1 MQNKD
6 LNEGQTY
13 NIIGKGLGVGFI
25 SPEMAPS
32 AVIIFVICLPL
43 IINSAIKGLFVFI
56 FVYFSFWLLVQN
68 DPQGFLERFK
78 KPKNY
83 ISTEPSVDFDRGG
96 VPKIETET
104 DDKKSSTY
112 KIGKKQVNFQH
123 IETKFNLRTYGQIEL
138 DSKEIGFYLLRRGLK
153 AMFIFCWE
161 VSGYD
166 PSINAKISESTLK
179 AAVMGLNHLPSD
191 LDIKIIQDI
200 NSSSLEN
207 SKIQS
212 ELLDKDLDLLTK
224 EIIKS
229 RGRRGQE
236 LAKQGRMQHNDI
248 LVYGKYRVSLGTD
261 FAVKQNLIDE
271 FVAKTQPLVGFFKG
285 KKFDNKPAWEKILDS
300 AYHYAYQTL
309 NGILS
314 SEKNF
319 GWRVKSLNVNQL
331 FEKDYLELH
340 NPPVPKVPQYIV
352 YNEFGLQETVINSH
366 VHSLGTLF
374 APQNGI
380 SVIPNFEHS
389 YLYLANKKKYAAFVR
404 IGAIHSFP
412 EDKQSQHLGH
422 LRFLWNAIANINI
435 GDCRIVSELTIDS
448 SGFEKV
454 QLDRMISNS
463 IKREALAHQKKTIDT
478 VAMERREQAVEA
490 RGLLSK
496 NNALFWCGTGFWLY
510 DKKREI
516 LEQKIEKLIRE
527 IPTASVEKVEVQIE
541 EYWKQTLPFEWEAFL
556 TKPNHRRKKYISFQ
570 AISTIPLIKHRKM
583 DRKGM
588 MFLTREINSPV
599 YLDIANKKNHTG
611 IFAKSGA
618 GKSNIILEMLI
629 EYIVSDGLVVLFDF
643 PRPDGSSTYTT
654 LIPFLQKL
662 GYKAAYHDVKKS
674 TINVIEMPDLRFVKD
689 PVKRQERWDYSFN
702 SHITFLTTLV
712 IGVVENADRESMVTS
727 LISQCYHD
735 FHQEPDIKIRYKTA
749 IEGGYGSEEY
759 QNMPILENFVRFAEQ
774 WFTTYL
780 KDKSNLVSDVS
791 KQTIDLILIQLN
803 GILKTTLGRAINGI
817 SSFNIDTSLLVIGL
831 TNVSESLDSLIYA
844 MTGLNALYRAAFSA
858 KRSLLGIDEGTIL
871 YKFKFFARE
880 TGIIPVHGRKWGC
893 NFLIAAQEIETIK
906 NSVSGSEIFKNLDN
920 VFCGNIEFPA
930 LQEMKEID
938 FDPDIIEQY
947 IKESFKPSRELLQS
961 YWYLKRGDRHLEVTH
976 PPSYLLLALGATEPE
991 EEAAKK
997 KIFQLFEDNLEA
1009 LNFFAEV
1016 NEIVKKSDIS
1026 YDLAIAKKIEEY
1038 QLCVTKTKLESLYS
1052 KSC

>member
-6 LNEGQTY
+6 LNEGRVY
-13 NIIGKGLGVGFI
+13 KIIGKGLGVGFI
-25 SPEMAPS
+25 SPEMGPS
-32 AVIIFVICLPL
+32 AIIIFLICLPF
-43 IINSAIKGLFVFI
+43 IISEAIKGLFIFI
-56 FVYFSFWLLVQN
+56 FVYFAFWLLVQN
-68 DPQGFLERFK
+68 DPQSFLERFK

-83 ISTEPSVDFDRGG
+83 ISNEPSVDFDRGG
-96 VPKIETET
+96 IPKAESNN
-104 DDKKSSTY
+104 KKSSTY
-112 KIGKKQVNFQH
+112 KIKGKQVEFQH
-123 IETKFNLRTYGQIEL
+123 IEEEFHLRTYGQIEL
-138 DSKEIGFYLLRRGLK
+138 DSRKVGFYLLRRGLE
-153 AMFIFCWE
+153 AMFIFCWK

-166 PSINAKISESTLK
+166 PSISPKKSESTLK

-191 LDIKIIQDI
+191 LDIKVIQDI

-212 ELLDKDLDLLTK
+212 ELLDKDLDSLTR

-261 FAVKQNLIDE
+261 FAVKQNLMDE
-271 FVAKTQPLVGFFKG
+271 FVAKTQPLVGVVKG
-285 KKFDNKPAWEKILDS
+285 QKFDNKPAWEKILDS

-309 NGILS
+309 KGILS
-314 SEKNF
+314 SEKAL
-319 GWRVKSLNVNQL
+319 GWQVKSLDVEEL

-366 VHSLGTLF
+366 THSLGTLF
-374 APQNGI
+374 APQDGI
-380 SVIPNFEHS
+380 SVIPKFENS
-389 YLYLANKKKYAAFVR
+389 YIYIPNKKKYAAFIR
-404 IGAIHSFP
+404 IGAIDSFP

-422 LRFLWNAIANINI
+422 LRYLWNATANTNI
-435 GDCRIVSELTIDS
+435 GDCRIVSEITRDS

-490 RGLLSK
+490 RGLLSQ
-496 NNALFWCGTGFWLY
+496 NNALFWCSTGFWIY
-510 DKKREI
+510 NEQREK
-516 LEQKIEKLIRE
+516 LEQNIKKLIRE
-527 IPTASVEKVEVQIE
+527 IPTASVERIEFQIE
-541 EYWKQTLPFEWEAFL
+541 KYWKQTLPFEWEAFL

-599 YLDIANKKNHTG
+599 YLNIANKKNHTG

-629 EYIVSDGLVVLFDF
+629 EYIISDGLVVLFDF

-689 PVKRQERWDYSFN
+689 PIKRQERWDYAFN
-702 SHITFLTTLV
+702 SHINFLTTLV
-712 IGVVENADRESMVTS
+712 IGVVKNADRESMVTS
-727 LISQCYHD
+727 LISQCYYD
-735 FHQEPDIKIRYKTA
+735 FHQEPVIKTRYKEA
-749 IEGGYGSEEY
+749 IKGGYGSDEY
-759 QNMPILENFVRFAEQ
+759 QKMPILEVFVRFAEQ
-774 WFTTYL
+774 WFISYL
-780 KDKSNLVSDVS
+780 NDKSNLVSDVS
-791 KQTIDLILIQLN
+791 RQTIDLILIQLN

-817 SSFNIDTSLLVIGL
+817 SSFDINTSLLVIGL

-871 YKFKFFARE
+871 YKFEFFARE

-893 NFLIAAQEIETIK
+893 NFLIAAQEIETIT
-906 NSVSGSEIFKNLDN
+906 NSVSGSQIFKNLDN

-930 LQEMKEID
+930 IKEMEEID

-947 IKESFKPSRELLQS
+947 IKESFIPSKELLQS

-991 EEAAKK
+991 EEAAKE
-997 KIFQLFEDNLEA
+997 KILQMFDDKLEA
-1009 LNFFAEV
+1009 LNFFSEV
-1016 NEIVKKSDIS
+1016 NKIVKQSDIS
-1026 YDLAIAKKIEEY
+1026 YEMAITRKMEEY
-1038 QLCVTKTKLESLYS
+1038 YPCAA
-1052 KSC
+1052 